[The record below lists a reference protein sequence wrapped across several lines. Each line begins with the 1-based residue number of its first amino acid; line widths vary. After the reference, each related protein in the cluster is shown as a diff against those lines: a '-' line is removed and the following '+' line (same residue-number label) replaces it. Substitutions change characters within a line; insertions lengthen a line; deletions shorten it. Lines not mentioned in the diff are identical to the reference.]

1 MSCPVPPSALE
12 PFHESVWTQP
22 NPNSRSIQWK
32 TEVGE
37 FDITVGGHASQVHW
51 TATYEYVYVY
61 GILVGSFAFND
72 NVLRAKQF
80 AVEIYRA
87 ALKATK

>member
-12 PFHESVWTQP
+12 PFLESVWTQP
-22 NPNSRSIQWK
+22 NPNSRSIRWK

-37 FDITVGGHASQVHW
+37 FDIMVGGHASQVHW
-51 TATYEYVYVY
+51 TATYEYEF
-61 GILVGSFAFND
+61 GILVGTFAFND
-72 NVLRAKQF
+72 NVVRAKQC
-80 AVEIYRA
+80 AVDIYRA